1 MKKTTC
7 ALAAVIIMALPT
19 MLGCGGDPPPPP
31 TTPTTLPP
39 PPPPPPVP
47 PPPPPAPAAPTAC
60 DSVMQLGLSTMLKG
74 RAEAEAKGLK
84 AEGAEVCMNV
94 PEGQAATSQ
103 VGLMLEPGMCYAV
116 LAQGGTGVTEVE
128 LKLLLDLQGAVPP
141 ALAALAANPT
151 LAVDSETG
159 ASASIGAKGSCY
171 AWAGPIAAL
180 AKVTAT
186 AKTGTGPIALQVY
199 KKKK

>member
-1 MKKTTC
+1 MKTTTC
-7 ALAAVIIMALPT
+7 ALAAVMIMVLPT

-31 TTPTTLPP
+31 TTPTTQPP

-47 PPPPPAPAAPTAC
+47 PPPPPPPAAPTAC

-84 AEGAEVCMNV
+84 PEGAEVCMNV

-128 LKLLLDLQGAVPP
+128 LKLVLDIQGAVSP
-141 ALAALAANPT
+141 ALAAFAANPT

-159 ASASIGAKGSCY
+159 ASASIGAKGNCY
-171 AWAGPIAAL
+171 PWAGPIAAL
-180 AKVTAT
+180 AKVSAT
-186 AKTGTGPIALQVY
+186 AKTGTGPIGFQVY

>member
-31 TTPTTLPP
+31 TTPTAQPL

-84 AEGAEVCMNV
+84 AEGPEVCMNV

-116 LAQGGTGVTEVE
+116 LAQGGTGVTEVD
-128 LKLLLDLQGAVPP
+128 LKLVVDLQGAASP
-141 ALAALAANPT
+141 ALAAFVANPT
-151 LAVDSETG
+151 LGVDAETG
-159 ASASIGAKGSCY
+159 ASASVGGKGNCI
-171 AWAGPIAAL
+171 AWPGPIAVL
-180 AKVTAT
+180 GKVTAT